1 MLQFTA
7 RILFVVDLEFFKR
20 EVNFDVE
27 RNTASRRLN
36 IPHLV
41 WSNNAL
47 PWGRP
52 QAYFRSLREWI
63 AVLRLKMNHPIFLR
77 TQLVLGSVWIS

>member
-41 WSNNAL
+41 
-47 PWGRP
+47 
-52 QAYFRSLREWI
+52 
-63 AVLRLKMNHPIFLR
+63 
-77 TQLVLGSVWIS
+77 